1 MDSYLHV
8 EALLQAG
15 EGKRPPSGARD
26 AVSTLCRR
34 VFMAEQVDLRRGEQ
48 AEVVL
53 VTLFVLTQA
62 VRSYIRDEGLHPAQ
76 AFAEARR
83 DVMTAVYDTQ
93 SAVRA
98 DRDRGGASRRRSR

>member
-1 MDSYLHV
+1 MDSFVHV
-8 EALLQAG
+8 EALLRAG
-15 EGKRPPSGARD
+15 EGKRPASGARD
-26 AVSTLCRR
+26 AVSTLCRQ
-34 VFMAEQVDLRRGEQ
+34 VFMAEQVDLGRGEH

-53 VTLFVLTQA
+53 ATLFVLTQA
-62 VRSYIRDEGLHPAQ
+62 VRAYIRDEGLHPTE

-98 DRDRGGASRRRSR
+98 DRDRKPQPRRRSR